1 MASSPEAQSGS
12 SSSSEDEF
20 DLGGSSLKSSGD
32 ALKSNKPADPDKLFS
47 DDSDEEEEDNKDG
60 GDKKGVVSPKKE
72 EKDKEMEDLF
82 GSDYDSE
89 EEEFKASGVKES
101 PARDGGRSNEDLF
114 RDEAGDRG
122 TSGGGDGDNG
132 YSDNMWL
139 PRTPKAPKT
148 AKYFISKMPNIL
160 RLVPEPYTKEA

>member
-1 MASSPEAQSGS
+1 
-12 SSSSEDEF
+12 
-20 DLGGSSLKSSGD
+20 
-32 ALKSNKPADPDKLFS
+32 
-47 DDSDEEEEDNKDG
+47 
-60 GDKKGVVSPKKE
+60 
-72 EKDKEMEDLF
+72 MENLF

-89 EEEFKASGVKES
+89 EEEFKASRVKES

-122 TSGGGDGDNG
+122 ASGGGDGDNG

-139 PRTPKAPKT
+139 PRAPKAPET

-160 RLVPEPYTKEA
+160 RLVPEPYTKEAIRAEMDNPSDETLSAGATNATLLLAACCWTTRPSCRCGNPTLNWCNGRTARSPCLWAKRH